1 MRIVRIVFVVVVVV
15 VRVGRGPVEGTVA
28 SLALSAEF
36 VPHPAIPE
44 GVLNEKLDRML
55 HRSKEA

>member
-44 GVLNEKLDRML
+44 GVLHEKLDRML